1 MKKLLIAAT
10 LTTLIGCGSGGND
23 SAPATAKAP
32 QIEDKTGEICV
43 LLSTNDLTGYTS
55 IAPSFSAVATSAAG
69 EQELLWT
76 GNKTTIGQAVKTY
89 DGQVTIDFYS
99 GQELLDTKYISDTDG
114 NFQWFTMTTLF
125 EQTGVITTLGSID
138 IEDCH
143 LAKL

>member
-1 MKKLLIAAT
+1 MKQLLIAAT
-10 LTTLIGCGSGGND
+10 LTALIGCGSGGND
-23 SAPATAKAP
+23 SAPATTKAP

-43 LLSTNDLTGYTS
+43 LLSVRNMDNVNSLAAG
-55 IAPSFSAVATSAAG
+55 FHAVATSAAG

-76 GNKTTIGQAVKTY
+76 GNKSTTGQAVKTY

-99 GQELLDTKYISDTDG
+99 DQELLDTKYISDADG
-114 NFQWFTMTTLF
+114 SFQWFTMTTLF
-125 EQTGVITTLGSID
+125 EQTGVTTTVGSID